1 MNVAPVYY
9 GLDNGMKPA
18 WINMFSAPPS
28 VLNTMLANGELDISP
43 VSSVAYARNQND
55 WLLLPDLSISCFGKV
70 MSVILVSK
78 YPLNQLTYK
87 KVILTEESATAA
99 ALLRLLFSLKKIKPY
114 FETGKIRYTDD
125 FRQNDVSAALVIGD
139 AALKE
144 KWQKEFDYVYDLGE
158 MWWNLTELPFVFA
171 LWAVR
176 RSFAEKKPESVYSVA
191 EQFYLSKHKGLMNI
205 REIIPAASA
214 KLNLGTDI
222 CRDYYS
228 HLHYDLN
235 PLHIKG
241 LETFFKGLYEERI
254 ISKPVSLSFFEHQ
267 YSQACSNLRLE
278 PIHAA

>member
-1 MNVAPVYY
+1 MINVGRISYMNVAPVYY

-18 WINMFSAPPS
+18 WMNMLSAPPS
-28 VLNTMLANGELDISP
+28 LLNTMLANGELDISP
-43 VSSVAYARNQND
+43 VSSVAYARNQDD

-78 YPLNQLTYK
+78 YPLNQLTDK

-99 ALLRLLFSLKKIKPY
+99 ALLRLLFSFKKIKPY

-125 FRQNDVSAALVIGD
+125 LRQNDVGAALVIGD

-144 KWQKEFDYVYDLGE
+144 KWQKEFDYVFDLGE

-176 RSFAEKKPESVYSVA
+176 KSFAEKKSESVLSVT
-191 EQFYLSKHKGLMNI
+191 EYFHISKHKGLMNI

-214 KLNLGTDI
+214 KLNLSADI

-235 PLHIKG
+235 PLQIKG

-267 YSQACSNLRLE
+267 YLKNY
-278 PIHAA
+278 AA